1 MNPICGLFLVTLLA
15 SAPAIAE
22 PFDKTQV
29 DAAAAK
35 VQIAEQRVVCFG
47 NRQCR
52 TVDVKPAR
60 AGCRRVSTGGR
71 GRGNAF
77 KVAGHQ
83 CTSSLQLAKIVELP
97 PRPSDMTRVHREG
110 APYGHGDART
120 HTNERSIYHVPTIR
134 KQNGCRNKPYRLDRS
149 PLAPHQIEENIM
161 GVAS

>member
-1 MNPICGLFLVTLLA
+1 MYSANVRKGPLRGADQANESCKMNPICGLFLVTLLA

-52 TVDVKPAR
+52 TVDVKPTR

-77 KVAGHQ
+77 KVVCG
-83 CTSSLQLAKIVELP
+83 
-97 PRPSDMTRVHREG
+97 EG
-110 APYGHGDART
+110 
-120 HTNERSIYHVPTIR
+120 
-134 KQNGCRNKPYRLDRS
+134 
-149 PLAPHQIEENIM
+149 
-161 GVAS
+161 

>member
-1 MNPICGLFLVTLLA
+1 MAPWQTLARRASSAIRPTAEEGSMNINPATRTKRPASWGRAKQMESCKMNPIRGLFLVTLLA

-29 DAAAAK
+29 EAGAGK
-35 VQIAEQRVVCFG
+35 IQIAEQRVVCFG

-77 KVAGHQ
+77 KVVCG
-83 CTSSLQLAKIVELP
+83 
-97 PRPSDMTRVHREG
+97 EG
-110 APYGHGDART
+110 
-120 HTNERSIYHVPTIR
+120 
-134 KQNGCRNKPYRLDRS
+134 
-149 PLAPHQIEENIM
+149 
-161 GVAS
+161 